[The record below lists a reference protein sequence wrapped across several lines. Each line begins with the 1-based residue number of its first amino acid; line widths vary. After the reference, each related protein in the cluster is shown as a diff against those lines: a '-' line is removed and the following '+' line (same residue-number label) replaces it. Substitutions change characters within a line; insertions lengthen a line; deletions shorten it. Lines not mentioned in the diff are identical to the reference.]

1 MHNRRVFN
9 NLSSK
14 QSVENIAFSIPKSD
28 WEIVQLNKAKEINK
42 QVLDIFNFLIRYKTI
57 SAFEQRREQARL

>member
-57 SAFEQRREQARL
+57 PAFEQRREQVRL